1 MSQEQSPATRGR
13 NELLTALR
21 DANEGWLPGVGKV
34 FTVTLDPAERD
45 ILTSALSE
53 TRQKHDKDLA
63 RYVSE
68 GLSIRNALLEEA
80 AEVCDTLATNGRIG
94 DTQAGRHAAGALDI
108 AAYKIRALK
117 GSAPSAIGTRDAAL
131 EESAAICDQQAEAWQ
146 QAHNEGSEI
155 LAYEDQALHGVANL
169 IRTLKGKS

>member
-1 MSQEQSPATRGR
+1 MTQEQSPATRGR

-53 TRQKHDKDLA
+53 TACTKVEILGHEGKAVSARCILSGCQDFTPSAVGTTTVYTGIPCKHFPGRTD
-63 RYVSE
+63 VVC
-68 GLSIRNALLEEA
+68 SICNPRE
-80 AEVCDTLATNGRIG
+80 T
-94 DTQAGRHAAGALDI
+94 
-108 AAYKIRALK
+108 
-117 GSAPSAIGTRDAAL
+117 SPSAIGTRDAAL